1 MALKLRRGLSSDR
14 TTVTPAEGELLYT
27 TDTKLVYVGDG
38 STAGGNV
45 ISGGGGGGTGP
56 TYNLAPRTV
65 VGVNRAGIQLGTN
78 DNSVTDT
85 VTLIGAKGVSVSVF
99 DENSLSVDG
108 GINTGNA
115 GEIPFYQTTGQEL
128 TSSGPALGWDRTTGQ
143 LLVGDNTN
151 TGQVRVYSVGPGLS
165 SFVAGSWHNSGTNV
179 NNIQLQRAR
188 GTGLVPL
195 TVQDTD
201 RIYDIRFTGWDGAA
215 NQASS
220 AIRGEVN
227 GTVASGIVPGRLR
240 FITASA
246 AGTLST
252 CLIMNSDQSST
263 FFGHVTINGQREIRL
278 SDVDNSNYVG
288 FKSSATVASN
298 VIWTLPAADGASGQA
313 LTTNGTGTLSW
324 TSVSGGSGG
333 SSRTSVSGPTGV
345 IANGA
350 KADITISGYKGYIL
364 YKIETSAAAWVRIY
378 TDVPSRTSDASR
390 LEGADPL
397 PGSGVIAEVI
407 TTGSQAVLISPGA
420 IGFNGESSPSSNIY
434 LAVTNKSGGST
445 SITVTLTVLQIEV

>member
-1 MALKLRRGLSSDR
+1 MALKLRRGLSTDR

-45 ISGGGGGGTGP
+45 ISGGSGSGA
-56 TYNLAPRTV
+56 TYILAPRTV
-65 VGVNRAGIQLGTN
+65 AGTGRGGIQLRSDDNVVN
-78 DNSVTDT
+78 DV
-85 VTLIGAKGVSVSVF
+85 VTLIGSKGNAISVVDST
-99 DENSLSVDG
+99 SLSIAG
-108 GINTGNA
+108 GINTGGV
-115 GEIPFYQTTGQEL
+115 GEIPFYETAGEEL
-128 TSSGPALGWDRTTGQ
+128 ITSGPALTWSKATGQ

-151 TGQVRVYSVGPGLS
+151 TGQVRVYSVGPGLA
-165 SFVAGSWHNSGTNV
+165 SFVAGSWHNSATNV
-179 NNIQLQRAR
+179 NNVQLQRAR
-188 GTGLVPL
+188 GTGAVPL
-195 TVQDTD
+195 AVQDAD
-201 RIYDIRFTGWDGAA
+201 RIYDIRFSAWDGAA

-220 AIRGEVN
+220 LIRGEVN
-227 GTVASGIVPGRLR
+227 GTVAAGRVPGRLR
-240 FITASA
+240 FITANSTGVLTTALLIDSA
-246 AGTLST
+246 Q
-252 CLIMNSDQSST
+252 DST
-263 FFGHVTINGQREIRL
+263 FAGHITLNAEKNLRL
-278 SDVDNSNYVG
+278 ADANSSNYVA
-288 FKSSATVASN
+288 FKAPATVASN
-298 VIWTLPAADGASGQA
+298 VIWTLPASDGSSGQA
-313 LTTNGTGTLSW
+313 LTTNGSGTLAW
-324 TSVSGGSGG
+324 TSVSGGGG
-333 SSRTSVSGPTGV
+333 SSSRTAVSGPTGV

-378 TDVPSRTSDASR
+378 TDVPSRTTDASR

-407 TTGSQAVLISPGA
+407 TTGAQTVLISPGA

>member
-1 MALKLRRGLSSDR
+1 MALKLRRGLSTAR

-45 ISGGGGGGTGP
+45 ISGGGGGSGP
-56 TYNLAPRTV
+56 TYSLAPRTV
-65 VGVNRAGIQLGTN
+65 VGANRAGVQLGTN

-85 VTLIGAKGVSVSVF
+85 VTLIGNRGVTVSVF
-99 DENSLSVDG
+99 DATSLSVDG

-151 TGQVRVYSVGPGLS
+151 TGQVRVYSVGPGLA
-165 SFVAGSWHNSGTNV
+165 SFVAGSWHNSATNV

-188 GTGLVPL
+188 GTGSVPL
-195 TVQDTD
+195 IIQDND

-220 AIRGEVN
+220 IIRGDVN
-227 GTVASGIVPGRLR
+227 GTVAAGRVPGRLR
-240 FITASA
+240 FITANA
-246 AGTLST
+246 TGVLTTALS
-252 CLIMNSDQSST
+252 IASDQSSS
-263 FFGHVTINGQREIRL
+263 FNGHVIINSALNLRF
-278 SDVDNSNYVG
+278 SDADSSNYVA
-288 FKSSATVASN
+288 FKSPATVASN
-298 VIWTLPAADGASGQA
+298 IIWTLPAADGTSGQA

-324 TSVSGGSGG
+324 SSVSGGG
-333 SSRTSVSGPTGV
+333 SSRNEVSGPTGV

-350 KADITISGYKGYIL
+350 KADITIAGHKGYVL

-378 TDVPSRTSDASR
+378 TDIPSRTADASR

-407 TTGSQAVLISPGA
+407 TTGAQTILISPGA

-445 SITVTLTVLQIEV
+445 SIIVTSTVLRIEV